1 MKNKYK
7 IIAICGQAGAG
18 KDTLLKHLTM
28 KYVVHEII
36 SCTTRPMREGE
47 QEGVNYYYL
56 TKEQFVQK
64 LMNDEMLEATE
75 FNGWFYG
82 TMKQGLDPE
91 GWNVGVFNP
100 EGIDALMENPDIEL
114 YIAYLDVPAKH
125 RLLRQLYREENP
137 DVDEIIRRYGTDK
150 KDFNLIH
157 YRFPLHPFKN
167 LLKDDLNKAV
177 TNIARDCRLVGKTN

>member
-7 IIAICGQAGAG
+7 IIAICGKAGAG

-47 QEGVNYYYL
+47 KEGVNYYYL

-75 FNGWFYG
+75 FNSWFYG

-100 EGIDALMENPDIEL
+100 EGIEALAENSEIEL
-114 YIAYLDVPAKH
+114 YTIYLDVPGKI
-125 RLLRQLYREENP
+125 RLLRQLNREEDPN
-137 DVDEIIRRYGTDK
+137 VDEIIRRYSADEN
-150 KDFNLIH
+150 DFKFLDS
-157 YRFPLHPFKN
+157 RFPYRSFVN
-167 LLKDDLNKAV
+167 LGSADLYFISLIVADDCNLSV
-177 TNIARDCRLVGKTN
+177 KTN